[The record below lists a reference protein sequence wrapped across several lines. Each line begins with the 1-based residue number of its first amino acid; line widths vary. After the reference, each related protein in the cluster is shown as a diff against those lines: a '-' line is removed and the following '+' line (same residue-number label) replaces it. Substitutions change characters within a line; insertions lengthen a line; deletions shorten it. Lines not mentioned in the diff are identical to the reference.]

1 MSGIERA
8 EDGHQ
13 VLDGARWHY
22 PKLGEPTV
30 CAVEGCD
37 RVLGVWRNADPL
49 DGLEADD
56 DTDSGNTDSADST
69 DDVQV
74 DASVDPVSSTST
86 SE

>member
-1 MSGIERA
+1 MTGIERA

-22 PKLGEPTV
+22 PKVGDPTV

-37 RVLGVWRNADPL
+37 RVLGAWRNTDPL

-56 DTDSGNTDSADST
+56 DTDSGDTDDDALVDVSADPSGN
-69 DDVQV
+69 
-74 DASVDPVSSTST
+74 SNSS
-86 SE
+86 E